1 MDLVK
6 ILNTLYTSM
15 DEQIGLYDVYKVETI
30 NDCYM
35 VASGEFFS
43 K

>member
-1 MDLVK
+1 
-6 ILNTLYTSM
+6 M

-35 VASGEFFS
+35 VASGNAISLFLFF

>member
-1 MDLVK
+1 
-6 ILNTLYTSM
+6 M

-35 VASGEFFS
+35 VASGQFIYTIIALNR
-43 K
+43 KPNIK